1 MRENWNLDI
10 RLNKRTILLIHLII
24 IMGIFLSAPFAFPY
38 SVTLTWNAP
47 TKNADGT
54 PLVDLAGYK
63 VYYRSSSGNYSQ
75 NINVGD
81 VTTKTVSNLTDGL
94 DYYFAV
100 TAYDISGNES
110 GYSNE
115 VSAQQN
121 SLAVTKGGTGTG
133 TVTSSPGGIV
143 CGSDCSEA
151 YKSGT
156 VVTLTP
162 IPNTGSTFT
171 GWSGSGCSGNAPQC
185 SLTISSTA
193 AVVEAN
199 FSSLTPLTQ
208 TEKIIDNGDSATSR
222 TGSWDKSG
230 GSNPYGSDSVWG
242 RDGETFT
249 WRFSPPSDGSYEVA
263 LWWTGYSSR
272 STSIPVDINYSGGKV
287 RVYVNQQKNSG
298 KWNLLGKYNFKDGT
312 TYNVTIISQSYPTS
326 TCADAVKFTLVQ

>member
-1 MRENWNLDI
+1 LDI
-10 RLNKRTILLIHLII
+10 RLNKRIVSLIHLIFI
-24 IMGIFLSAPFAFPY
+24 TVIFLNAPFAFPY
-38 SVTLTWNAP
+38 SVTLSWNAP

-63 VYYRSSSGNYSQ
+63 VYYRTSSGNYSQ
-75 NINVGD
+75 NINVGN

-94 DYYFAV
+94 DYYFTV

-110 GYSNE
+110 GYSNV

-162 IPNTGSTFT
+162 IPNTGSTFA
-171 GWSGSGCSGNAPQC
+171 GWSGGGCSGNAPKC

-193 AVVEAN
+193 AVVAAN
-199 FSSLTPLTQ
+199 FSALTPVTQ
-208 TEKIIDNGDSATSR
+208 IEKIIDNRDAATSR
-222 TGSWDKSG
+222 TGSWYN
-230 GSNPYGSDSVWG
+230 SNGLNFYGVDSVFSRNG
-242 RDGETFT
+242 ASFT
-249 WRFSPPSDGSYEVA
+249 WHFTSQQSGSYEVSM
-263 LWWTGYSSR
+263 WWSYRDSR
-272 STSIPVDINYSGGKV
+272 STSIPVDIDYSGGKV
-287 RVYVNQQKNSG
+287 RVYVNQQKNGG

-312 TYNVTIISQSYPTS
+312 TYDVTIISQSDPTS
-326 TCADAVKFTLVQ
+326 TCADAVKFSLVQ